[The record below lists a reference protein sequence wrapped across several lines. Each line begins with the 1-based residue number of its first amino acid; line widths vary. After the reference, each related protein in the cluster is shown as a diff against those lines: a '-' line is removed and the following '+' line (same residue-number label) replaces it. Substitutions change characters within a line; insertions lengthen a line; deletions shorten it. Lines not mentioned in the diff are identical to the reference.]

1 MARDEPS
8 AEIQP
13 ARINISLRNRMVYE
27 VRLLELRFASFA
39 DSYALSTPRGLKP
52 RER

>member
-13 ARINISLRNRMVYE
+13 ARVYISLRNRVVHE
-27 VRLLELRFASFA
+27 VRLLALRFASFA
-39 DSYALSTPRGLKP
+39 VSYTLSTPRGFKP
-52 RER
+52 